1 MNPYGMLL
9 KAIRILCHLKTL
21 KFGTD
26 SLELLLMVI
35 SFVVKCLI
43 TDCYLFRFLQLP
55 NHFSSFINNICFPLI
70 NTLFAGQEEISSSGT
85 SYLNRTEAANVE
97 KIVTRLMKCGVKPDQ
112 IGVIT
117 PYEGQRAYV
126 VQYMQYHGSMHANLY
141 QVPCET
147 YLNSCFLILF
157 R

>member
-1 MNPYGMLL
+1 M
-9 KAIRILCHLKTL
+9 
-21 KFGTD
+21 
-26 SLELLLMVI
+26 
-35 SFVVKCLI
+35 
-43 TDCYLFRFLQLP
+43 
-55 NHFSSFINNICFPLI
+55 
-70 NTLFAGQEEISSSGT
+70 FAGQEEISSSGT

-141 QVPCET
+141 QVRREM
-147 YLNSCFLILF
+147 YFSCFLILSRQF
-157 R
+157 LPGDFMSF